1 MGLRQEASPR
11 TARGLRVDL
20 SQFPLYNFYELCR
33 ICKNSWVQPAVFN
46 RCVEVD
52 VDQALPRVCDLV
64 LNKNVQRYD
73 VMKRFALGDG
83 RCALRDRPETETD
96 PDA

>member
-20 SQFPLYNFYELCR
+20 SQFPLYNFYQLRR
-33 ICKNSWVQPAVFN
+33 ICKNSWVRRAIFN

-52 VDQALPRVCDLV
+52 VDQALPRVCDLI

-73 VMKRFALGDG
+73 AKHR
-83 RCALRDRPETETD
+83 
-96 PDA
+96 